1 MKLKDIEK
9 YFQQI
14 DSIKSVSPKV
24 QIVLLKNKFKLK
36 EQFELIQEI
45 KKSLF
50 GEDYVFYINSLKEIY
65 TNYCEEKSPNYFIP
79 KDRNEFEKAMTK
91 FNEDRKDLIISC
103 KEKEFHFS
111 NFLEEEVEIEFSKYT
126 LEDLPEELEGY
137 SKDQIEI
144 LFKFINN

>member
-1 MKLKDIEK
+1 MKLKDVEK

-24 QIVLLKNKFKLK
+24 QIILLKNKFKLK

-65 TNYCEEKSPNYFIP
+65 TNHCEEKSPNYFIP
-79 KDRNEFEKAMTK
+79 KDRNQFEKAMAK

-126 LEDLPEELEGY
+126 LEDLPEELEGF